1 MKFAFTD
8 SRHIDGT
15 VNKPANIF
23 VLTLASKSEKKK
35 KKYSSEKHRRRPV
48 GSCLK

>member
-23 VLTLASKSEKKK
+23 APTLASKSEKKK
-35 KKYSSEKHRRRPV
+35 KNTHPRNIEDVLLVHA
-48 GSCLK
+48 